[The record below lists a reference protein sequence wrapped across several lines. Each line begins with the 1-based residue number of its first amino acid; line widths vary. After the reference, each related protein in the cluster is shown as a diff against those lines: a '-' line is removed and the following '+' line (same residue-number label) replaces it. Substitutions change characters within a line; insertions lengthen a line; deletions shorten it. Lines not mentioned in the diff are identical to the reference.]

1 MDDEQIKALN
11 LAIQA
16 IGNKLDDLTVV
27 IQAILRVLDSD
38 SDSDGPEISP
48 GIRQLLVKRS

>member
-16 IGNKLDDLTVV
+16 IGNKLDDLTAE

-38 SDSDGPEISP
+38 SPEVSL
-48 GIRQLLVKRS
+48 GIRQLLLDRS

>member
-38 SDSDGPEISP
+38 SDSDGPEIP
-48 GIRQLLVKRS
+48 LGIRQLLVKRS

>member
-16 IGNKLDDLTVV
+16 IGNKLDDVTVV
-27 IQAILRVLDSD
+27 IETILHALDSD
-38 SDSDGPEISP
+38 SPEFP
-48 GIRQLLVKRS
+48 GIRQLLLDRS